1 MTIEEKRARNAAKQR
16 AWRARN
22 PERANAIA
30 AACRRRNRVKIAASW
45 RSYYE
50 ENKAKLYEK
59 KKAYM
64 AANPGKVK
72 RWKHADY
79 ERNSGSY
86 KARAHKRWREKSEEC
101 RAYYAERYRENKA
114 IILARHRDYAMR
126 NREKI
131 AEWQRLYRLSAKGR
145 ANKKASDRRC
155 AVRVATYKAEWARR
169 NHERLS
175 RHICRYVRERSR
187 IDPAFAIR
195 LRLRS
200 RLVGAIR
207 RHMTGR
213 SVTGVIK
220 EMLGCSLPELA
231 RYLES
236 KFLPGMSWD
245 NREQWHVD
253 HIKPL
258 CVFDLTDPEQ
268 QAVAFHYS
276 NLQPLWAVDNMRK
289 GRRWQAEG

>member
-1 MTIEEKRARNAAKQR
+1 MGSTEPRKLS
-16 AWRARN
+16 
-22 PERANAIA
+22 ERV
-30 AACRRRNRVKIAASW
+30 C
-45 RSYYE
+45 
-50 ENKAKLYEK
+50 L
-59 KKAYM
+59 
-64 AANPGKVK
+64 
-72 RWKHADY
+72 
-79 ERNSGSY
+79 
-86 KARAHKRWREKSEEC
+86 
-101 RAYYAERYRENKA
+101 
-114 IILARHRDYAMR
+114 
-126 NREKI
+126 
-131 AEWQRLYRLSAKGR
+131 
-145 ANKKASDRRC
+145 
-155 AVRVATYKAEWARR
+155 
-169 NHERLS
+169 
-175 RHICRYVRERSR
+175 YVRERSR
-187 IDPAFAIR
+187 SDPAFAMR
-195 LRLRS
+195 LRLRA